1 MTKYENDKWNIGYL
15 DLWLIHFPI
24 AQKYIDPKELEVP
37 TFWSDAEGKHA
48 YPLERVPL
56 SETWSAL
63 ETLVK
68 TEENPNGIIRSLGVA
83 NFHAQLLYDLLSY
96 AKVPVAS
103 LQIEHHPYLVQ
114 PELVGF
120 AQASGIA
127 ITAYS
132 SFGPLSYVGLDGHL
146 FDGARA
152 TMPLFEH
159 PVVVGI
165 AKAHNRTP
173 AQVLLRWATQR
184 NIAVIPKSNSVERLK
199 QNLENT
205 DFDLSPDEIHNISKL
220 DCGLRFINPGLFGI
234 HIHA

>member
-1 MTKYENDKWNIGYL
+1 MTKYENEKWNIGYL

-24 AQKYIDPKELEVP
+24 AQQYIDPKELEVP

-48 YPLERVPL
+48 YPLEKVPL

-68 TEENPNGIIRSLGVA
+68 TEENSNGIIRSLGVA
-83 NFHAQLLYDLLSY
+83 NFHGQLLYDLLSY
-96 AKVPVAS
+96 AKIPVAS

-114 PELVGF
+114 SELVGF
-120 AQASGIA
+120 AQESGIA
-127 ITAYS
+127 VTAYS
-132 SFGPLSYVGLDGHL
+132 SFGPLSYVGLDGYL
-146 FDGARA
+146 FDEARA
-152 TMPLFEH
+152 VTPLFEH
-159 PVVVGI
+159 PIVSEI
-165 AKAHNRTP
+165 AKTHNRTP

-184 NIAVIPKSNSVERLK
+184 KVAVIPKSNSVERLK
-199 QNLENT
+199 QNLESAN
-205 DFDLSPDEIHNISKL
+205 FDLSPEETRSINKL